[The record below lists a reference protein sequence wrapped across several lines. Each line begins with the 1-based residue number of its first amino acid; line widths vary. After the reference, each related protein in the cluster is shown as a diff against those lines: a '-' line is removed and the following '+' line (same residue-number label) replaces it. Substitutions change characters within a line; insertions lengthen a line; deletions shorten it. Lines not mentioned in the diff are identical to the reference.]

1 MTDEQIRAELQKH
14 VTAATL
20 PDMTKRILRRK
31 IEDALRLQSG
41 CLDHHDRLAD
51 RTRITKL
58 LQEHLD
64 SIKNATGQD
73 TSRGSTKLRA
83 KPSQGTMD
91 GETAQL
97 TPRQQQCS
105 AVNATYRHPIMTC
118 VSHTH
123 FECDVCKWWHKK
135 QKACT
140 RENAPEFHLNLSMR
154 AQACTFAQCICTYV
168 CRILARNTMAKL
180 PYGKRNWARVATHL
194 FPTLHKLQP
203 THEKLWR
210 HT

>member
-83 KPSQGTMD
+83 KPSQATMD

-97 TPRQQQCS
+97 TPEFR
-105 AVNATYRHPIMTC
+105 
-118 VSHTH
+118 
-123 FECDVCKWWHKK
+123 VCL
-135 QKACT
+135 
-140 RENAPEFHLNLSMR
+140 E
-154 AQACTFAQCICTYV
+154 YV
-168 CRILARNTMAKL
+168 
-180 PYGKRNWARVATHL
+180 
-194 FPTLHKLQP
+194 
-203 THEKLWR
+203 
-210 HT
+210 